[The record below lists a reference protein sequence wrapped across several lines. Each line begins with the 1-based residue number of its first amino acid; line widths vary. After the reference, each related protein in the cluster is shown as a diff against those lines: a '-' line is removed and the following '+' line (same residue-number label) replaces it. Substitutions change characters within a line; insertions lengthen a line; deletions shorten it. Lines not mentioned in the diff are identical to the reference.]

1 MVEGREAVYG
11 APPMSTKWNDAP
23 RDGWGMNTGE
33 LLNVILVYEDRASAQ
48 RGLAMYQR
56 LMNDLGVEYEFNLNV
71 WKFAV
76 LGLARLDEVSR
87 EQAAAADL
95 VIVCT
100 RDESAPPERVQA
112 WFERWLELKG
122 RDDCALVML
131 REAAPDSAAPAP
143 AGGFFDDLAPRGGI
157 ACFPPAATRAFGA
170 RVAGRAGLPRRCDAP
185 VAGGWFPADRRN
197 ASCA

>member
-1 MVEGREAVYG
+1 
-11 APPMSTKWNDAP
+11 MSTKWNDSIRA
-23 RDGWGMNTGE
+23 GWGLDTGE

-48 RGLAMYQR
+48 RGLALYQR

-76 LGLARLDEVSR
+76 LGLARLDEIST

-131 REAAPDSAAPAP
+131 GDAAPDSSSPARH
-143 AGGFFDDLAPRGGI
+143 GGFFDDLAERGGI
-157 ACFPPAATRAFGA
+157 ACFPPAATRAFAA
-170 RVAGRAGLPRRCDAP
+170 RVEGRGWLPRRCNAS
-185 VAGGWFPADRRN
+185 VAEGWFPAARRTSPR
-197 ASCA
+197 A

>member
-1 MVEGREAVYG
+1 MT
-11 APPMSTKWNDAP
+11 TKWNDTI
-23 RDGWGMNTGE
+23 RDGWGLNTGE

-48 RGLAMYQR
+48 RGLALYQR

-76 LGLARLDEVSR
+76 LGLARLDEIST

-100 RDESAPPERVQA
+100 RDESVPSERVQA

-122 RDDCALVML
+122 RDDCALVIL
-131 REAAPDSAAPAP
+131 REAAPAAAAPTRH
-143 AGGFFDDLAPRGGI
+143 GGFHDDLAQRGGI
-157 ACFPPAATRAFGA
+157 ACFPPAAARAFAA
-170 RVAGRAGLPRRCDAP
+170 RVDGRGWLSRRCNAP
-185 VAGGWFPADRRN
+185 AAEGWFPADRRTSPR
-197 ASCA
+197 A

>member
-1 MVEGREAVYG
+1 MRALPNLP
-11 APPMSTKWNDAP
+11 AMTTKWNDTI
-23 RDGWGMNTGE
+23 RDGWGLNTGE
-33 LLNVILVYEDRASAQ
+33 LLNVILIYEDRASAQ
-48 RGLAMYQR
+48 RGLALYQR

-76 LGLARLDEVSR
+76 LGLARLDEVST

-131 REAAPDSAAPAP
+131 REDAPGPATP
-143 AGGFFDDLAPRGGI
+143 AQAGGFFDDLAQRGGI
-157 ACFPPAATRAFGA
+157 ACFPPAATRAFAA
-170 RVAGRAGLPRRCDAP
+170 RVNGRGLLPRRCNAP
-185 VAGGWFPADRRN
+185 VASGWFAADRRN